1 MTDGTTTCEEE
12 EEEEDGDLP
21 VRTEKR
27 LVLTEL
33 NTGGNCI
40 AFINAYQT
48 RQKSQQMT
56 FWNIFLV
63 FLRK

>member
-1 MTDGTTTCEEE
+1 MTDGATTCEEEEE

-21 VRTEKR
+21 VRTEKI

-40 AFINAYQT
+40 AFINA
-48 RQKSQQMT
+48 
-56 FWNIFLV
+56 
-63 FLRK
+63 